1 MRDMHLMSLIKR
13 LLTSKENVFSDKGD
27 INMIW
32 FTSDTHF
39 GHENVL
45 KFTDRPWET
54 IWQMNDA
61 IVDNING
68 KVAVDDELYIL
79 GDFSFKMTAQD
90 AYGLRKRI
98 ACRRIH
104 LVPGNHDKD
113 WTQPAVAGAF
123 TVEPPICV
131 LKIDGQKIV
140 LSHYPMADWQGMS
153 HGSWHLHGHIHSSG
167 GAYNEFN
174 RKQGLLRYDVG
185 CDANGHSPGEPR

>member
-1 MRDMHLMSLIKR
+1 
-13 LLTSKENVFSDKGD
+13 
-27 INMIW
+27 MIW

-54 IWQMNDA
+54 IQQMNSS
-61 IVDNING
+61 IVANINARVG
-68 KVAVDDELYIL
+68 MNDELYIL

-90 AYGLRKRI
+90 AYGLRK
-98 ACRRIH
+98 
-104 LVPGNHDKD
+104 K
-113 WTQPAVAGAF
+113 TQPAVSRAF
-123 TVEPPICV
+123 ITEPPICV

-140 LSHYPMADWQGMS
+140 MSHFPMADWQSMS

-185 CDANGHSPGEPR
+185 VDANACAPVSLDELRVWFSGVGEPCGRVKWPWWVNQTGDRQVERELAAYKRERAN

>member
-1 MRDMHLMSLIKR
+1 
-13 LLTSKENVFSDKGD
+13 
-27 INMIW
+27 MIW

-61 IVDNING
+61 IADNING

-113 WTQPAVAGAF
+113 WTQPAVAAAF

-153 HGSWHLHGHIHSSG
+153 HDRGTSTDTSTAAAARTTSSTASRAFCATTSVAMPTG
-167 GAYNEFN
+167 T
-174 RKQGLLRYDVG
+174 
-185 CDANGHSPGEPR
+185 PR